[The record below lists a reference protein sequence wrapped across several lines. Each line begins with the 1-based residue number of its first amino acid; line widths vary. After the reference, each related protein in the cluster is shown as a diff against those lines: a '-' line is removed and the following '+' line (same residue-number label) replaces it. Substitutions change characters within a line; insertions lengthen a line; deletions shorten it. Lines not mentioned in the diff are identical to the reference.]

1 MVVGLGEKSCSK
13 VGGIVYILKFLGGL
27 HIGGGGGR
35 VPPPP
40 PILMPVLISE
50 WVDSSA

>member
-27 HIGGGGGR
+27 HIGGGGGEC
-35 VPPPP
+35 PPPP
-40 PILMPVLISE
+40 NSYACANIRVGR
-50 WVDSSA
+50 